1 MSHRLKHLVIDCLG
15 ISVEQCSSHMG
26 YANSSVLR
34 KAMTGSCFIDPEK
47 LNALARIANLEGMS
61 ANIHWIITG
70 DGTPM
75 IKKHDPLTEDER
87 LILKKLDTL
96 SSAKKAALITLL
108 N

>member
-1 MSHRLKHLVIDCLG
+1 MSHRLKQLVMDCLG

-26 YANSSVLR
+26 YANSSPLR
-34 KAMTGSCFIDPEK
+34 KAMAGNCFIAPEK
-47 LNALARIANLEGMS
+47 LNALAHIVNREGMS

-75 IKKHDPLTEDER
+75 IRKHGFLTEDYS

-96 SSAKKAALITLL
+96 PSAKKAALIALL
-108 N
+108 D